1 MHRPR
6 QLPAARRGYASLNQ
20 SARWP
25 ELPEMATEQAKFQSI
40 CPFVVQCRKSAATNC
55 APAAVEKNIKTA
67 AAALR
72 NEIWKA
78 AEQRRTPRR
87 NDWDVLKITATFWTS
102 IVL

>member
-1 MHRPR
+1 
-6 QLPAARRGYASLNQ
+6 
-20 SARWP
+20 
-25 ELPEMATEQAKFQSI
+25 MATEQAKFQSI
-40 CPFVVQCRKSAATNC
+40 CPFVVQYQKSVATNR

-87 NDWDVLKITATFWTS
+87 KRLRCARNPGHVLDFDSA
-102 IVL
+102 LAL